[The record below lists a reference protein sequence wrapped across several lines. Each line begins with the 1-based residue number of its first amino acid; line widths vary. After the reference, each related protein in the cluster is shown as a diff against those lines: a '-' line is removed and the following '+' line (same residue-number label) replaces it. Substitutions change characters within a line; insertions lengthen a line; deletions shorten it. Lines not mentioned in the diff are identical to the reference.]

1 MWKDIEKNH
10 PNIFLSLSTAI
21 NSRSVNH
28 RALISACSPSRILVE
43 SDYHDID
50 HCAQR
55 TWEMVLTVAEVKGW
69 RVEESWD
76 YDEDG
81 EEAWGVVKRL
91 EENWKAFRRGEHGS
105 QDTTKKRRHRKQ
117 RVLEPDS
124 DESTEP

>member
-1 MWKDIEKNH
+1 
-10 PNIFLSLSTAI
+10 
-21 NSRSVNH
+21 
-28 RALISACSPSRILVE
+28 
-43 SDYHDID
+43 
-50 HCAQR
+50 
-55 TWEMVLTVAEVKGW
+55 MVLTVAEVKGW